1 MKRWTREETARPGDS
16 TARPRRRGQRQ
27 RWTVLIAQ
35 LLMLLVV
42 NLAQAGGLGV
52 TGDGFLTTYSTWIPT
67 LLFIAMLAGIALWLS
82 SSSDYNQGLLAGSV
96 SLFSRGV
103 IGGGAVAILAAMGLS
118 MGAVIY

>member
-1 MKRWTREETARPGDS
+1 MKHGTQKPVSDAFETPR
-16 TARPRRRGQRQ
+16 RQRRRGQPK
-27 RWTVLIAQ
+27 RWVLLAAQ
-35 LLMLLVV
+35 LLVLLMI

-67 LLFIAMLAGIALWLS
+67 LLFLAMLAGIALWLS